1 MNHESWHGENQQKNK
16 EPIRKNKKQIKLIA
30 RVFLVIVFET
40 VSYCVIFLV
49 LLLLHSVSVLYT
61 SFFDAVKTIVVV
73 FQPFAGVLSSVV
85 VVATSPVGIVDIPYF
100 VVVVVVVVVGVVGV
114 VGVVVVDDAVD
125 AVDDDIVVVEEND
138 VLVEIRNGFVVV
150 DSVDCVD
157 IAY

>member
-73 FQPFAGVLSSVV
+73 FLPFAGVLSSVV

>member
-1 MNHESWHGENQQKNK
+1 MCHISC
-16 EPIRKNKKQIKLIA
+16 A
-30 RVFLVIVFET
+30 VIITFCFC
-40 VSYCVIFLV
+40 Y
-49 LLLLHSVSVLYT
+49 LYT

-73 FQPFAGVLSSVV
+73 FLPFAGVLSSVV

>member
-16 EPIRKNKKQIKLIA
+16 ESIRKNKKQIKLIA